1 MLTFWHFLAAIAMAA
16 LLVGCGSSSKTVPL
30 LTHLSVVD
38 SLQKEITN
46 ARTQNG
52 VLSSRLG
59 RVEQDQKASA
69 AKLAECDST
78 VNFLKTQIARPPA
91 SSPAP
96 VKGKGQVGTYEEALE
111 AYRAKRYSDAAAMF
125 QALLDGGV
133 EDRLQDNCR
142 YWLGESQ
149 FGARQYAEAIDN
161 FRKIAA
167 YDKSE
172 KKDESQLMIARSYV
186 KMGKPDQAKIEYQ
199 RFIDTFP
206 ASPYLPQAKEQLS
219 KLQ

>member
-1 MLTFWHFLAAIAMAA
+1 MRTFWHFLAAIGTAA

-38 SLQKEITN
+38 SLQKEIGN

-52 VLSSRLG
+52 VLSSRIG
-59 RVEQDQKASA
+59 RMEQDQKASA

-91 SSPAP
+91 STP
-96 VKGKGQVGTYEEALE
+96 VQGKGQVGTYEEALD
-111 AYRAKRYSDAAAMF
+111 AYRAKRYADATAMF

-149 FGARQYAEAIDN
+149 FGARQYAEAIEN

-172 KKDESQLMIARSYV
+172 KKDESQLMIARSYA

-206 ASPYLPQAKEQLS
+206 ASPYLPQAKAQLS
-219 KLQ
+219 KLK